1 MTQYAFFFDETR
13 CTDCRACSVACRDWN
28 SIDAGPVKWLRMFS
42 WEVGAFP
49 DVRLHYLFAPC
60 YHCNKPLCLN
70 ACPNNAIYKE
80 DKYGAVL
87 VDPNLCQG
95 ARKCWVACPYGAPQ
109 FADDNPG
116 TKMSKCNMCI
126 ERLEKGQ
133 LPVCVLACPTR
144 ALDFGPI
151 EKMIENYGEVRALPE
166 MPDARKTGP
175 SVIFKPRAERKKV
188 IPYDPVRAIQLMC
201 KRGDLPPLYDSPEA
215 ITNIPHGVVKRD
227 HLVMKPRD
235 SQELMEVTRNDE
247 G

>member
-13 CTDCRACSVACRDWN
+13 CIDCRACSIACRDWN
-28 SIDAGPVKWLRMFS
+28 DIDAGPVKWLRVLS
-42 WEVGAFP
+42 WEEGAFP
-49 DVRLHYLFAPC
+49 EVRLHFLFAPC
-60 YHCNKPLCLN
+60 YHCEKPLCLL
-70 ACPNNAIYKE
+70 ACPNHAIYKE

-87 VDPNLCQG
+87 VDPALCRG
-95 ARKCWVACPYGAPQ
+95 IRKCWVACPYGAPQ
-109 FADDNPG
+109 FANDNPG

-126 ERLEKGQ
+126 ERLEKAQ

-151 EKMIENYGEVRALPE
+151 EEMTKKYGNVRALPE
-166 MPDARKTGP
+166 MPDAKRARP

-188 IPYDPVRAIQLMC
+188 IPYDSARALQLMC
-201 KRGDLPPLYDSPEA
+201 KRGNLPPLYESVEA
-215 ITNIPHGVVKRD
+215 ITHIPPGVVKRN

-235 SQELMEVTRNDE
+235 SRELMEVSRNDE